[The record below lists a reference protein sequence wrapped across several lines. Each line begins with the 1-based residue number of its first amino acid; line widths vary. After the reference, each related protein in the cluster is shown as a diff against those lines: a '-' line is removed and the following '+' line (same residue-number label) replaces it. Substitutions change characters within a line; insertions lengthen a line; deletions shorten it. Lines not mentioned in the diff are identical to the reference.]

1 MDEMTNEQDEA
12 VQSDISITGIH
23 FQYYL
28 VCHRKLWLYSH
39 NIRFESE
46 HENVHIGRFLHKD
59 RYKRE
64 KKEIT
69 IPGAMAVDFIRTSD
83 GLELCEIK
91 KSKRLEPAHKLQMM
105 FYLSYLKERGV
116 SARGTIVYPLMNRRE
131 PVTLDEDG
139 IMRVNSVKTEIAKI
153 VTNELPP
160 PVRMK
165 SCRKCAYEDFC
176 FGDAA

>member
-1 MDEMTNEQDEA
+1 MENVDNDA
-12 VQSDISITGIH
+12 DGNIPDFNITGIH

-28 VCHRKLWLYSH
+28 ICHRKLWLFSH

-46 HENVHIGRFLHKD
+46 HENVHVGRFLHKD

-69 IPGAMAVDFIRTSD
+69 IPGAMAVDFIKTTD

-105 FYLSYLKERGV
+105 FYLTYLKERGV
-116 SARGTIVYPLMNRRE
+116 SAKGTIVYPLMNRRE
-131 PVTLDEDG
+131 PVTLDENG
-139 IMRVNSVKTEIAKI
+139 IVEVNNAKTEIRKI
-153 VTNELPP
+153 ICDRLPLP
-160 PVRMK
+160 ERK
-165 SCRKCAYEDFC
+165 GRCKKCAYEDFC
-176 FGDAA
+176 FGDEA